1 MPETPAPA
9 APALPAATGIPYG
22 RALRRLF
29 RLDDAATF
37 LNHGSFGLTPL
48 AVLAT
53 QAALREE
60 MERQPVQ
67 FLNRATLQP
76 RLRAA
81 AAQLA
86 GFLGVAAEDLVFV
99 DNATTG
105 VNAVL
110 RSFSLKPGDEV
121 LITDHTYPAV
131 RNAVRFVC
139 GRAGARMVEARL
151 PFPAESPDG
160 IVAAVTAT
168 LTDRTRLAVFDLV
181 SSASAIIMP
190 AAALA
195 RVCRDAGARVLIDA
209 AHGPGMLD
217 LDLSALQ
224 ADWVTGNAHKWL
236 FAPKGC
242 ALLWAAK
249 EAQRDLHPP
258 VISHGFEQG
267 FANEFDWTGTRD
279 PTAWLTAPSALDFY
293 RSMGDGTPRARN
305 HDLVVAAASLLA
317 ERWGTESGAPPGMTG
332 AMAVVRLPGG
342 HPGTPAAAQAVHDKL
357 LQKYHI
363 EVPVMSIEQ
372 VLWVRVSAQIYND
385 LEDYQRLAIALA
397 EA

>member
-1 MPETPAPA
+1 MPETTAPTA
-9 APALPAATGIPYG
+9 SAPTGNTGIPYG
-22 RALRRLF
+22 RPLRPLF
-29 RLDDAATF
+29 RLDEAATF

-48 AVLAT
+48 AVLAA
-53 QAALREE
+53 QEALRQE

-67 FLNRATLQP
+67 FLTRTVLQP

-86 GFLGVAAEDLVFV
+86 AFLGAAGEDLVFV

-110 RSFSLKPGDEV
+110 RSFILKPGDDV

-139 GRAGARMVEARL
+139 ERAGARMIEARL

-160 IVAAVTAT
+160 IVAAVAEA
-168 LTDRTRLAVFDLV
+168 LTDRTRLAIFDLI

-190 AAALA
+190 VSALA
-195 RVCRDAGARVLIDA
+195 RICRDAGARVLIDA
-209 AHGPGMLD
+209 AHGPGMVD
-217 LDLSALQ
+217 LDLPALG

-249 EAQRDLHPP
+249 GVQQTLHPT

-267 FANEFDWTGTRD
+267 FADEFDWTGTRD
-279 PTAWLTAPSALDFY
+279 PTAWLAAPSALAFY
-293 RSMGDGTPRARN
+293 RSMGDSALRARN
-305 HDLVVAAASLLA
+305 HALAVAAAQLLA
-317 ERWGTESGAPPGMTG
+317 GEWGTEAGAPAAMLG
-332 AMAVVRLPGG
+332 AMAVVRLPGRTTA
-342 HPGTPAAAQAVHDKL
+342 TPAAAQAVHDNL
-357 LQKYHI
+357 WQKCHI
-363 EVPVMSIEQ
+363 EVPVMSLKGA
-372 VLWVRVSAQIYND
+372 LWVRISSQIYND
-385 LEDYQRLAIALA
+385 LDDYQRLVVKIA
-397 EA
+397 ET

>member
-1 MPETPAPA
+1 MPEHQRPPLRPVRRHRHRLWPT
-9 APALPAATGIPYG
+9 
-22 RALRRLF
+22 LRRLF
-29 RLDDAATF
+29 QLDDAATF

-110 RSFSLKPGDEV
+110 RSFPLVPGDEV

-151 PFPAESPDG
+151 PFPAESRRHRGGGEGRSPTVRG
-160 IVAAVTAT
+160 W
-168 LTDRTRLAVFDLV
+168 R
-181 SSASAIIMP
+181 SS
-190 AAALA
+190 
-195 RVCRDAGARVLIDA
+195 
-209 AHGPGMLD
+209 
-217 LDLSALQ
+217 
-224 ADWVTGNAHKWL
+224 
-236 FAPKGC
+236 
-242 ALLWAAK
+242 
-249 EAQRDLHPP
+249 
-258 VISHGFEQG
+258 IS
-267 FANEFDWTGTRD
+267 
-279 PTAWLTAPSALDFY
+279 
-293 RSMGDGTPRARN
+293 
-305 HDLVVAAASLLA
+305 
-317 ERWGTESGAPPGMTG
+317 
-332 AMAVVRLPGG
+332 
-342 HPGTPAAAQAVHDKL
+342 
-357 LQKYHI
+357 
-363 EVPVMSIEQ
+363 
-372 VLWVRVSAQIYND
+372 
-385 LEDYQRLAIALA
+385 
-397 EA
+397 

>member
-1 MPETPAPA
+1 MPETRAPA
-9 APALPAATGIPYG
+9 APALPAAPGIRYG

-110 RSFSLKPGDEV
+110 RSFPLKPGDEV

-160 IVAAVTAT
+160 IVAAVTAA

-195 RVCRDAGARVLIDA
+195 RVCRDAGVRVLIDA

-249 EAQRDLHPP
+249 EAQRDLHPT

-267 FANEFDWTGTRD
+267 FAMSSTGPAPATR
-279 PTAWLTAPSALDFY
+279 PPGWRRRPPWISTGRWATAPCVRAITTWSSWPANCSFGAGKPRPALPRRWSAPWL
-293 RSMGDGTPRARN
+293 S
-305 HDLVVAAASLLA
+305 
-317 ERWGTESGAPPGMTG
+317 
-332 AMAVVRLPGG
+332 
-342 HPGTPAAAQAVHDKL
+342 
-357 LQKYHI
+357 
-363 EVPVMSIEQ
+363 
-372 VLWVRVSAQIYND
+372 
-385 LEDYQRLAIALA
+385 
-397 EA
+397 